1 MSLAPRCG
9 RGDSSLPKLSQNRR
23 RGARRRRRR
32 WHGSGTSSFTPE
44 TRPRVLARARAPAV
58 PRPRYHL
65 AWWSHPCCVDG
76 CDWLIGCRVKSL
88 CWPTP
93 PQDAAVLGGCQVG
106 RAPERAA
113 RGGGRLRG
121 AQGEDGR
128 QRAPDAAAE
137 RAGGA
142 GEYRVDRDRREHRRR
157 GQHRV
162 CVSALRRAAAR
173 REGRAAE
180 SK

>member
-93 PQDAAVLGGCQVG
+93 PQDAAVLGGLGALSGDADALPRPLPAVS
-106 RAPERAA
+106 RRA
-113 RGGGRLRG
+113 RGAGRG
-121 AQGEDGR
+121 
-128 QRAPDAAAE
+128 
-137 RAGGA
+137 
-142 GEYRVDRDRREHRRR
+142 
-157 GQHRV
+157 
-162 CVSALRRAAAR
+162 VSD
-173 REGRAAE
+173 
-180 SK
+180 